1 MSNTKTDIPDF
12 DDLDSV
18 EVDSGGNGEWINLDA
33 GDEVGGEITD
43 VNLDAMEY
51 GVVEIDGRPFSL
63 NKTIR
68 DQMVSALV
76 EGGIMVVRKSED
88 EESFEDDD
96 TGETVT
102 YNPKEARFGRAG
114 GD

>member
-1 MSNTKTDIPDF
+1 MSNTKTNIPDF

-51 GVVEIDGRPFSL
+51 GVVEIDGDQAPDAVWDEV
-63 NKTIR
+63 R
-68 DQMVSALV
+68 DA
-76 EGGIMVVRKSED
+76 ID
-88 EESFEDDD
+88 ANAD
-96 TGETVT
+96 
-102 YNPKEARFGRAG
+102 
-114 GD
+114 